1 MEASH
6 VHGDPVPLFSSS
18 FISHILPALVPVH
31 ASTATAGV
39 STDAIIIDSEAQRRH
54 ESRRRAAAQVMKE
67 GPANTT
73 ARRRPAR
80 PSAGAAAMMDGAAP
94 PHPSSTSAAQTERLW
109 CSEQAEVEMEV
120 VPAWGRWGGGWGEE
134 GRSAAGK
141 MRLFMNQRGGML
153 RRFQRRRR
161 RSITSSWS
169 HDHSNWPMRGGERPH
184 IWRM

>member
-1 MEASH
+1 MMEASH

-67 GPANTT
+67 GPANMT

-120 VPAWGRWGGGWGEE
+120 VPAWGRWGGGVGGGGTISCRKNEIIHE
-134 GRSAAGK
+134 STGRNVETVPEK
-141 MRLFMNQRGGML
+141 KKKINHLL
-153 RRFQRRRR
+153 LV
-161 RSITSSWS
+161 T
-169 HDHSNWPMRGGERPH
+169 
-184 IWRM
+184 